1 MPNTYRLVV
10 EKATSTGLRP
20 MYNWQV
26 FLKNGFPFDPIQV
39 ASGDSYY
46 KWNAKRAAN
55 RAAKRHAAGKGEKTT
70 GWEGTVH
77 L

>member
-1 MPNTYRLVV
+1 
-10 EKATSTGLRP
+10 

-26 FLKNGFPFDPIQV
+26 FLEKPVFNPELV